1 MKHKIKLPVLAL
13 ELIIATL
20 LFGTLMTIVN
30 SFSGY
35 REFKKEL
42 ENLYGDIT
50 IQLAKTGAS
59 YIHVDSIPYWV
70 KHEPDEEWEE
80 TNKKLDTLTNT
91 SDLAYIYVSV
101 ISPDYKSRTYVFDTV
116 NKLSLE
122 AGSKVIPFGT
132 VSSLENKDEEYIKN
146 LKLVIE
152 EGKNYTSFTYKNEG
166 GHVTTAIPLFGT
178 DGKVTAIMSIV
189 KPMNE
194 IKEYRKNFLRSI
206 IISATILTL
215 LFIALYASLLYLGI
229 IRPIIS
235 ITYETSHFAEHH
247 GELTGI
253 LTKIHNRDEIGKLAK
268 SVEKMSRDMNKY
280 IEDLTHATA
289 EKERLGAELN
299 VATQIQA
306 EMLPRVFPP
315 YENHPEI
322 ELYASMEPAKE
333 VGGDFYDFYMVDD
346 DHFAMVV
353 GDVSGKGVPA
363 ALFMVITKTLLKDA
377 CAHSINP
384 AEVFE
389 RVNTILCEGNDSGL
403 FVTCWMGILTLSTG
417 ELNFANAGHTA
428 PIIKANGEIKYLSTK
443 PNLMLAAMD
452 GISYTNNTLTMNKG
466 DRLFIYTDGITE
478 ATNEYDELYGE
489 NRLLKILSS
498 VQDKG
503 KSPRDILDIVRNDL
517 SDFVLD
523 APQFDDI
530 TMLSMVYKEEA
541 SMELTIQADDKELE
555 RVLDFIHK
563 QLPADCETDL
573 LYKIHLAAE
582 EIFVNIAHYAYKDKL
597 PEGQTGTAWITC
609 TMEND
614 TLTMIF
620 KDTGIPFNPLA
631 KADPDITLSAKD
643 RSIGGLGIFLTKKY
657 MDSID
662 YKYENG
668 ENILTMKKTIFRC
681 H

>member
-1 MKHKIKLPVLAL
+1 MKHKLKLSILAV

-20 LFGTLMTIVN
+20 IFGALMTIVN
-30 SFSGY
+30 SFTGY
-35 REFKKEL
+35 REFKQEL

-59 YIHVDSIPYWV
+59 YIHVDSIPYWI

-101 ISPDYKSRTYVFDTV
+101 ISPDYKKRTYVFDTV
-116 NKLSLE
+116 NQLSLE

-132 VSSLENKDEEYIKN
+132 VSSLEDKDEEYINN

-152 EGKNYTSFTYKNEG
+152 EGKNYTSFTYKGEG
-166 GHVTTAIPLFGT
+166 GHVTTALPLFGT

-194 IKEYRKNFLRSI
+194 IKEHRRNFLRSI

-215 LFIALYASLLYLGI
+215 LFIALYAFLLYMGI
-229 IRPIIS
+229 IRPILFV
-235 ITYETSHFAEHH
+235 TYETSHLAEHH
-247 GELTGI
+247 GELTG
-253 LTKIHNRDEIGKLAK
+253 LLKKIRHRNEIGKLAN

-289 EKERLGAELN
+289 EKERLGTELN

-306 EMLPRVFPP
+306 DMLPKVFPP
-315 YENHPEI
+315 YKDHNEI
-322 ELYASMEPAKE
+322 ELFASMTPAKE
-333 VGGDFYDFYMVDD
+333 VGGDFYDFYMIDD

-377 CAHSINP
+377 SAHSLMPSEI
-384 AEVFE
+384 FE
-389 RVNTILCEGNDSGL
+389 RVNTTLCEGNESGL

-428 PIIKANGEIKYLSTK
+428 PIIKTKGKIEYLSTK
-443 PNLMLAAMD
+443 PNIMLEALD
-452 GISYTNNTLTMNKG
+452 GLPYTNHTITMDRG

-478 ATNEYDELYGE
+478 ATNDYDELYGDE
-489 NRLLKILSS
+489 RLLHVIQSM
-498 VQDKG
+498 QDKNRT
-503 KSPRDILDIVRNDL
+503 SRDILDIVRNDL
-517 SDFVLD
+517 NDFVLE

-530 TMLSMVYKEEA
+530 TMLSMIYKE
-541 SMELTIQADDKELE
+541 
-555 RVLDFIHK
+555 
-563 QLPADCETDL
+563 
-573 LYKIHLAAE
+573 
-582 EIFVNIAHYAYKDKL
+582 
-597 PEGQTGTAWITC
+597 
-609 TMEND
+609 
-614 TLTMIF
+614 
-620 KDTGIPFNPLA
+620 
-631 KADPDITLSAKD
+631 
-643 RSIGGLGIFLTKKY
+643 
-657 MDSID
+657 
-662 YKYENG
+662 
-668 ENILTMKKTIFRC
+668 
-681 H
+681 

>member
-1 MKHKIKLPVLAL
+1 MKRKIKISILAV

-30 SFSGY
+30 SLTGY
-35 REFKKEL
+35 REFKQEL
-42 ENLYGDIT
+42 ENLYGNIT

-70 KHEPDEEWEE
+70 KNEPDEEWEE
-80 TNKKLDTLTNT
+80 TNLKLDTLTNT

-101 ISPDYKSRTYVFDTV
+101 ISPDYKKRTYVFDTV
-116 NKLSLE
+116 NQLSLA

-132 VSSLENKDEEYIKN
+132 VSSLEDKDEEYINN

-152 EGKNYTSFTYKNEG
+152 EGKNYTTFTYKGEG
-166 GHVTTAIPLFGT
+166 GHVTTANPLFGT

-194 IKEYRKNFLRSI
+194 IKEHRRNFLRSI

-215 LFIALYASLLYLGI
+215 LFIALYAFLLYMGI
-229 IRPIIS
+229 IRPILFV
-235 ITYETSHFAEHH
+235 TYETSHLAEHH
-247 GELTGI
+247 GELTG
-253 LTKIHNRDEIGKLAK
+253 LLKKIRHRNEIGKLAK

-315 YENHPEI
+315 YENHREI
-322 ELYASMEPAKE
+322 ELYACMTPAKE
-333 VGGDFYDFYMVDD
+333 VGGDFYDFYMLDD

-363 ALFMVITKTLLKDA
+363 ALFMVITKTLLKDTA
-377 CAHSINP
+377 AHEHNP
-384 AEVFE
+384 AKVFE
-389 RVNTILCEGNDSGL
+389 HVNNILCEGNDSGL

-417 ELNFANAGHTA
+417 RLDFANAGHTF
-428 PIIKANGEIKYLSTK
+428 PIIKSEGQIKYLSTK
-443 PNLMLAAMD
+443 PNLMLAAME
-452 GISYTNNTLTMNKG
+452 GIPYTNHTLTMKRG

-478 ATNEYDELYGE
+478 ATNAYDELYGE
-489 NRLLKILSS
+489 DRLLSIIKS

-503 KSPRDILDIVRNDL
+503 KSSRDILDIVRNDL
-517 SDFVLD
+517 NDFVLD

-530 TMLSMVYKEEA
+530 TMLAMVYK
-541 SMELTIQADDKELE
+541 D
-555 RVLDFIHK
+555 
-563 QLPADCETDL
+563 
-573 LYKIHLAAE
+573 
-582 EIFVNIAHYAYKDKL
+582 
-597 PEGQTGTAWITC
+597 
-609 TMEND
+609 
-614 TLTMIF
+614 
-620 KDTGIPFNPLA
+620 
-631 KADPDITLSAKD
+631 
-643 RSIGGLGIFLTKKY
+643 
-657 MDSID
+657 
-662 YKYENG
+662 
-668 ENILTMKKTIFRC
+668 
-681 H
+681 

>member
-1 MKHKIKLPVLAL
+1 MKKKHKIKASILAA
-13 ELIIATL
+13 ELILGAV
-20 LFGTLMTIVN
+20 LFGTAMCVVN
-30 SFSGY
+30 SLTGY
-35 REFKKEL
+35 KEFKQEL
-42 ENLYGDIT
+42 ENMYGDIT

-59 YIHVDSIPYWV
+59 YIHVDSIPYWI
-70 KHEPDEEWEE
+70 KHGPDEEWEE
-80 TNKKLDTLTNT
+80 TNQKLDNLTNT

-122 AGSKVIPFGT
+122 AGSTIIPFGK
-132 VSSLENKDEEYIKN
+132 VSSLENKDEEYINN

-152 EGKNYTSFTYKNEG
+152 EGKDYTSFVYKDEG

-178 DGKVTAIMSIV
+178 NGKVTAIMSIV

-194 IKEYRKNFLRSI
+194 VKAHKRNFLRSI
-206 IISATILTL
+206 IISAIILTIFFIAVYSLLL
-215 LFIALYASLLYLGI
+215 LFGI
-229 IRPIIS
+229 VRPILF

-247 GELTGI
+247 GGLSGKLKT
-253 LTKIHNRDEIGKLAK
+253 IHNHDEIGTLAK
-268 SVEKMSRDMNKY
+268 SIEKMSRDMIKY

-315 YENHPEI
+315 YKDHSEV
-322 ELYASMEPAKE
+322 ELYASMTPAKE
-333 VGGDFYDFYMVDD
+333 VGGDFYDFYLIDD

-377 CAHSINP
+377 TAHSLNP
-384 AEVFE
+384 AEIFE
-389 RVNTILCEGNDSGL
+389 RVNSILCEGNESGL

-428 PIIKANGEIKYLSTK
+428 PLIKTDGEIKYLSTK

-452 GISYTNNTLTMNKG
+452 GIPYVEHSIKMERG

-489 NRLLKILSS
+489 KRLLRILKS

-503 KSPRDILDIVRNDL
+503 KSSRDILDIVRNDL
-517 SDFVLD
+517 NDFVLD

-530 TMLSMVYKEEA
+530 TMLAMSYKEQE
-541 SMELTIQADDKELE
+541 S
-555 RVLDFIHK
+555 
-563 QLPADCETDL
+563 
-573 LYKIHLAAE
+573 
-582 EIFVNIAHYAYKDKL
+582 
-597 PEGQTGTAWITC
+597 
-609 TMEND
+609 
-614 TLTMIF
+614 
-620 KDTGIPFNPLA
+620 
-631 KADPDITLSAKD
+631 
-643 RSIGGLGIFLTKKY
+643 
-657 MDSID
+657 
-662 YKYENG
+662 
-668 ENILTMKKTIFRC
+668 
-681 H
+681 

>member
-1 MKHKIKLPVLAL
+1 MKHKIKLSILAV

-20 LFGTLMTIVN
+20 IFGMLMTIVN
-30 SFSGY
+30 SLTGY
-35 REFKKEL
+35 REFKQEL

-80 TNKKLDTLTNT
+80 TNQKLDTLTNT

-101 ISPDYKSRTYVFDTV
+101 ISPDYKTRTYVFDTV

-132 VSSLENKDEEYIKN
+132 VSSLENKDEEYINN

-152 EGKNYTSFTYKNEG
+152 EGKNYTSFTYKGEG
-166 GHVTTAIPLFGT
+166 GHVTTALPLFGT

-194 IKEYRKNFLRSI
+194 IKEHRKNFLRSI

-215 LFIALYASLLYLGI
+215 LFIALYAFLLYMGI
-229 IRPIIS
+229 IRPILS
-235 ITYETSHFAEHH
+235 ITYETSHLAEHH
-247 GELTGI
+247 GELTG
-253 LTKIHNRDEIGKLAK
+253 KIKEIKYKNEIGKLAK
-268 SVEKMSRDMNKY
+268 SVEKMSGDLNKY

-299 VATQIQA
+299 VAKQIQA

-315 YENHPEI
+315 YKDHPEI
-322 ELYASMEPAKE
+322 ELYASMTPAKE
-333 VGGDFYDFYMVDD
+333 VGGDFYDFYMLDD

-363 ALFMVITKTLLKDA
+363 ALFMVITKTLLKDTA
-377 CAHSINP
+377 EHEYNP
-384 AEVFE
+384 AKIFE
-389 RVNTILCEGNDSGL
+389 HVNKILCESNESGL

-417 ELNFANAGHTA
+417 ELNFANAGHNA
-428 PIIKANGEIKYLSTK
+428 PIIKNAGEIKYLSTK

-452 GISYTNNTLTMNKG
+452 GIPYTNNTLKLNKG

-478 ATNEYDELYGE
+478 ATNDYDELYGE
-489 NRLLKILSS
+489 DRLLNVLKS
-498 VQDKG
+498 VQGTG
-503 KSPRDILDIVRNDL
+503 KTTRDILDIVRNDL
-517 SDFVLD
+517 TDFVLE

-530 TMLSMVYKEEA
+530 TMLCM
-541 SMELTIQADDKELE
+541 I
-555 RVLDFIHK
+555 
-563 QLPADCETDL
+563 
-573 LYKIHLAAE
+573 
-582 EIFVNIAHYAYKDKL
+582 YKD
-597 PEGQTGTAWITC
+597 
-609 TMEND
+609 
-614 TLTMIF
+614 
-620 KDTGIPFNPLA
+620 
-631 KADPDITLSAKD
+631 
-643 RSIGGLGIFLTKKY
+643 
-657 MDSID
+657 
-662 YKYENG
+662 
-668 ENILTMKKTIFRC
+668 
-681 H
+681 

>member
-1 MKHKIKLPVLAL
+1 MKHKIKLSILAV

-20 LFGTLMTIVN
+20 IFGMLMTIVN
-30 SFSGY
+30 SLTGY
-35 REFKKEL
+35 REFKQEL

-80 TNKKLDTLTNT
+80 TNQKLDTLTNT

-101 ISPDYKSRTYVFDTV
+101 ISPDYKTRTYVFDTV

-132 VSSLENKDEEYIKN
+132 VSSLENKDEEYINN

-152 EGKNYTSFTYKNEG
+152 EGKNYTSFTYKGEG
-166 GHVTTAIPLFGT
+166 GHVTTALPLFGT

-194 IKEYRKNFLRSI
+194 IKEHRKNFLRSI

-215 LFIALYASLLYLGI
+215 LFIALYAFLLYMGI
-229 IRPIIS
+229 IRPILFV
-235 ITYETSHFAEHH
+235 TYETSHLAEHH
-247 GELTGI
+247 GELTG
-253 LTKIHNRDEIGKLAK
+253 KIKKIKYKNEIGKLAK
-268 SVEKMSRDMNKY
+268 SVEKMSGDLNKY

-299 VATQIQA
+299 VAKQIQA

-315 YENHPEI
+315 YKDHPEI
-322 ELYASMEPAKE
+322 ELYASMTPAKE
-333 VGGDFYDFYMVDD
+333 VGGDFYDFYMLDD

-363 ALFMVITKTLLKDA
+363 ALFMVITKTLLKDTA
-377 CAHSINP
+377 EHEYNP
-384 AEVFE
+384 AKIFE
-389 RVNTILCEGNDSGL
+389 HVNKILCESNESGL

-417 ELNFANAGHTA
+417 ELNFANAGHNA
-428 PIIKANGEIKYLSTK
+428 PIIKNAGEIKYLSTK

-452 GISYTNNTLTMNKG
+452 GIPYTNNTLKLNKG

-478 ATNEYDELYGE
+478 ATNDYDELYGE
-489 NRLLKILSS
+489 DRLLNVLKS
-498 VQDKG
+498 VQGTG
-503 KSPRDILDIVRNDL
+503 KTTRDILDIVRNDL
-517 SDFVLD
+517 TDFVLE

-530 TMLSMVYKEEA
+530 TMLCM
-541 SMELTIQADDKELE
+541 I
-555 RVLDFIHK
+555 
-563 QLPADCETDL
+563 
-573 LYKIHLAAE
+573 
-582 EIFVNIAHYAYKDKL
+582 YKD
-597 PEGQTGTAWITC
+597 
-609 TMEND
+609 
-614 TLTMIF
+614 
-620 KDTGIPFNPLA
+620 
-631 KADPDITLSAKD
+631 
-643 RSIGGLGIFLTKKY
+643 
-657 MDSID
+657 
-662 YKYENG
+662 
-668 ENILTMKKTIFRC
+668 
-681 H
+681 

>member
-1 MKHKIKLPVLAL
+1 MKHKIRLPILAI
-13 ELIIATL
+13 ELIIGTL

-30 SFSGY
+30 SLSGY
-35 REFKKEL
+35 REFKQEL

-59 YIHVDSIPYWV
+59 YIHVDSIPYWI
-70 KHEPDEEWEE
+70 KHEPDEECEQ

-91 SDLAYIYVSV
+91 SDRAYIYVSV
-101 ISPDYKSRTYVFDTV
+101 ISPDYKKRTYVFDTV
-116 NKLSLE
+116 NQLSLE

-132 VSSLENKDEEYIKN
+132 VSSLEDKDEEYINN

-152 EGKNYTSFTYKNEG
+152 EGKNYTSFTYKGEG
-166 GHVTTAIPLFGT
+166 GHVTTALPLFGT

-194 IKEYRKNFLRSI
+194 IKEHRRNFLRSI

-215 LFIALYASLLYLGI
+215 LFIALYAFLLYMGI
-229 IRPIIS
+229 IRPILFV
-235 ITYETSHFAEHH
+235 TYETSHLAEHH
-247 GELTGI
+247 GELTG
-253 LTKIHNRDEIGKLAK
+253 LLKKIRHRNEIGKLAK

-299 VATQIQA
+299 VATKIQA

-315 YENHPEI
+315 YKDHSEI
-322 ELYASMEPAKE
+322 ELYASMTPAKE
-333 VGGDFYDFYMVDD
+333 VGGDFYDFYMLDD

-377 CAHSINP
+377 SVHTANP
-384 AEVFE
+384 AEIFE
-389 RVNTILCEGNDSGL
+389 RVNSILCESNESGL

-428 PIIKANGEIKYLSTK
+428 PIIMTNGETKYLSTK

-452 GISYTNNTLTMNKG
+452 GIPYTSHSLKMNKG

-489 NRLLKILSS
+489 ERLLHIMQS
-498 VQDKG
+498 VPEKG
-503 KSPRDILDIVRNDL
+503 KTTRDILDIVRNDL
-517 SDFVLD
+517 TDFVLE

-530 TMLSMVYKEEA
+530 TMLAMIYKE
-541 SMELTIQADDKELE
+541 
-555 RVLDFIHK
+555 
-563 QLPADCETDL
+563 
-573 LYKIHLAAE
+573 
-582 EIFVNIAHYAYKDKL
+582 
-597 PEGQTGTAWITC
+597 
-609 TMEND
+609 
-614 TLTMIF
+614 
-620 KDTGIPFNPLA
+620 
-631 KADPDITLSAKD
+631 
-643 RSIGGLGIFLTKKY
+643 
-657 MDSID
+657 
-662 YKYENG
+662 
-668 ENILTMKKTIFRC
+668 
-681 H
+681 

>member
-132 VSSLENKDEEYIKN
+132 VSSLENKDEEYINN

-268 SVEKMSRDMNKY
+268 SVEKMSHDMNRY
-280 IEDLTHATA
+280 IEDLTQATA

-299 VATQIQA
+299 VARQIQA

-315 YENHPEI
+315 YKNHPEL
-322 ELYASMEPAKE
+322 ELYANMTPAKE
-333 VGGDFYDFYMVDD
+333 VGGDFYDFYLIDD

-363 ALFMVITKTLLKDA
+363 ALFMVITKTLLKDTA
-377 CAHSINP
+377 EHEHNP
-384 AEVFE
+384 AKIFE
-389 RVNTILCEGNDSGL
+389 HVNKILCEGNESGL

-417 ELNFANAGHTA
+417 ELNFANAGHNA
-428 PIIKANGEIKYLSTK
+428 PIIKKGGEIKYLSTK

-452 GISYTNNTLTMNKG
+452 GIPYTNNTLKLAKG

-478 ATNEYDELYGE
+478 ATNDYNELYGE
-489 NRLLKILSS
+489 ERLLKILKSVHNNSISS
-498 VQDKG
+498 
-503 KSPRDILDIVRNDL
+503 RDLLDIVRNDL
-517 SDFVLD
+517 NDFVLD

-530 TMLSMVYKEEA
+530 TMLAMTYKE
-541 SMELTIQADDKELE
+541 
-555 RVLDFIHK
+555 
-563 QLPADCETDL
+563 
-573 LYKIHLAAE
+573 
-582 EIFVNIAHYAYKDKL
+582 
-597 PEGQTGTAWITC
+597 
-609 TMEND
+609 
-614 TLTMIF
+614 
-620 KDTGIPFNPLA
+620 
-631 KADPDITLSAKD
+631 
-643 RSIGGLGIFLTKKY
+643 
-657 MDSID
+657 
-662 YKYENG
+662 
-668 ENILTMKKTIFRC
+668 
-681 H
+681 

>member
-194 IKEYRKNFLRSI
+194 IKEHRKNFLRSI

-299 VATQIQA
+299 VARQIQA

-315 YENHPEI
+315 YKNHPEL
-322 ELYASMEPAKE
+322 ELYANMTPAKE
-333 VGGDFYDFYMVDD
+333 VGGDFYDFYLIDD

-363 ALFMVITKTLLKDA
+363 ALFMVITKTLLKDTA
-377 CAHSINP
+377 EHEHNP
-384 AEVFE
+384 AKIFE
-389 RVNTILCEGNDSGL
+389 HVNKILCEGNESGL

-417 ELNFANAGHTA
+417 ELNFANAGHNA
-428 PIIKANGEIKYLSTK
+428 PIIKKGGEIKYLSTK

-452 GISYTNNTLTMNKG
+452 GIPYTNNTLKLARG

-478 ATNEYDELYGE
+478 ATNDYNELYGE
-489 NRLLKILSS
+489 ERLLKILKS
-498 VQDKG
+498 VQNNG
-503 KSPRDILDIVRNDL
+503 ISSRDLLDIVRNDL
-517 SDFVLD
+517 NDFVLD

-530 TMLSMVYKEEA
+530 TMLAMTYKE
-541 SMELTIQADDKELE
+541 
-555 RVLDFIHK
+555 
-563 QLPADCETDL
+563 
-573 LYKIHLAAE
+573 
-582 EIFVNIAHYAYKDKL
+582 
-597 PEGQTGTAWITC
+597 
-609 TMEND
+609 
-614 TLTMIF
+614 
-620 KDTGIPFNPLA
+620 
-631 KADPDITLSAKD
+631 
-643 RSIGGLGIFLTKKY
+643 
-657 MDSID
+657 
-662 YKYENG
+662 
-668 ENILTMKKTIFRC
+668 
-681 H
+681 

>member
-132 VSSLENKDEEYIKN
+132 VSSLENKDEEYINN

-299 VATQIQA
+299 VARQIQA

-315 YENHPEI
+315 YKNHPEL
-322 ELYASMEPAKE
+322 ELYANMTPAKE
-333 VGGDFYDFYMVDD
+333 VGGDFYDFYLIDD

-363 ALFMVITKTLLKDA
+363 ALFMVITKTLLKDTA
-377 CAHSINP
+377 EHEYNP
-384 AEVFE
+384 AKVFE
-389 RVNTILCEGNDSGL
+389 HVNKILCEGNESGL

-417 ELNFANAGHTA
+417 ELNFANAGHNA
-428 PIIKANGEIKYLSTK
+428 PIIKNGGEIKYLSTK

-452 GISYTNNTLTMNKG
+452 GIPYTNNTLKLAKG

-478 ATNEYDELYGE
+478 ATNDYNELYGE
-489 NRLLKILSS
+489 ERLLKILKS
-498 VQDKG
+498 VQNN
-503 KSPRDILDIVRNDL
+503 SISSRDLLDIVRNDL
-517 SDFVLD
+517 NDFVLD

-530 TMLSMVYKEEA
+530 TMLAMTYKE
-541 SMELTIQADDKELE
+541 
-555 RVLDFIHK
+555 
-563 QLPADCETDL
+563 
-573 LYKIHLAAE
+573 
-582 EIFVNIAHYAYKDKL
+582 
-597 PEGQTGTAWITC
+597 
-609 TMEND
+609 
-614 TLTMIF
+614 
-620 KDTGIPFNPLA
+620 
-631 KADPDITLSAKD
+631 
-643 RSIGGLGIFLTKKY
+643 
-657 MDSID
+657 
-662 YKYENG
+662 
-668 ENILTMKKTIFRC
+668 
-681 H
+681 